1 MLTIIIPAYEP
12 DNKMLTLIDSLEA
25 NPDLNKNITIL
36 IINDGSSREYEH
48 IFTKAIKKGC
58 IKLAHEK
65 NLGKGAALK
74 TAFSY
79 LIAIGYRGFVVCA
92 DCDGQHRP
100 EDIKKVASSLS
111 DNTKSLVLGCR
122 DFVGK
127 VPLKSRFGNFL
138 TGAVYSL
145 ISGQKLK
152 DTQTGLRA
160 FSSELL
166 PWLVSIKGNR
176 YEYEMNQLL
185 EAKAAHITINCIPI
199 ETVYEN
205 KNTGSHF
212 RPVMDSLCIYMPI
225 LKYLIS
231 SVMAGVTDFLLLFLF
246 MKHSGNLLFSVITAR
261 VISSGANF
269 FCNKIL
275 VFERTK
281 ISLRESLMKYYLLAV
296 VILLCNYTLIHF
308 FTYVLTIPLLAS
320 KILTEMILFFFSY
333 KIQRFYIFQKEY
345 V

>member
-12 DNKMLTLIDSLEA
+12 DNKMLALIDSLEA
-25 NPDLNKNITIL
+25 NSDLNKDMKIL

-48 IFTKAIKKGC
+48 IFTKAVKKGC
-58 IKLAHEK
+58 IKLTHEK

-79 LIAIGYRGFVVCA
+79 LLESGYKGSVVCA

-100 EDIKKVASSLS
+100 EDIKKVASSLPDS
-111 DNTKSLVLGCR
+111 TKSLVLGCR

-127 VPLKSRFGNFL
+127 VPLKSRFGNSL

-166 PWLVSIKGNR
+166 PWLISIKGSR

-185 EAKAAHITINCIPI
+185 EAKAAHVTLCCVPI
-199 ETVYEN
+199 ETIYEN
-205 KNTGSHF
+205 KNSGSHF
-212 RPVMDSLCIYMPI
+212 HPVRDSIRIYMPI
-225 LKYLIS
+225 LKYLMS
-231 SVMAGVTDFLLLFLF
+231 SLMAGVIDFVLLFLF
-246 MKHSGNLLFSVITAR
+246 MKLSDSLLFSVIAAR
-261 VISSGANF
+261 VISSAANF

-275 VFERTK
+275 VFERK
-281 ISLRESLMKYYLLAV
+281 EVSLKESLVKYYLLAAF
-296 VILLCNYTLIHF
+296 ILLCNYTLMYF
-308 FTYVLTIPLLAS
+308 FTNMLHIPLLAG
-320 KILTEMILFFFSY
+320 KILTEVVLFFFSY
-333 KIQRFYIFQKEY
+333 QIQRLYIFRKEY
-345 V
+345 A